1 MVKLISFSNEK
12 MEKDCDRMVASQ
24 KITFKPNITITFMT
38 KNLWDGFSFWIM
50 NLEIKKWLYFQSI
63 KPILSKTGIGN
74 RNKHMLKKFSG
85 FHKYE

>member
-38 KNLWDGFSFWIM
+38 KNL
-50 NLEIKKWLYFQSI
+50 
-63 KPILSKTGIGN
+63 
-74 RNKHMLKKFSG
+74 
-85 FHKYE
+85 